1 MFNYETSSMDE
12 LVAHINNTT
21 RQALKQA
28 SDRFK
33 LLGKHDVVE
42 SYEKVKLWQ
51 RLLNLKKGFDG
62 TV

>member
-42 SYEKVKLWQ
+42 KLRKGKIMAKIVKLQ
-51 RLLNLKKGFDG
+51 MEI
-62 TV
+62 